1 MSERYEPAPIESK
14 WQSYWATNNTFA
26 TTRRPGKEK
35 KYVLDMFPYPSG
47 AGLHVG
53 HPEGYTATDILCR
66 YYRMRDFDVLHPM
79 GWDAFGLPAEQYA
92 IQTGTHPRVT
102 TEKNIQTFRKQLQS
116 LGFSYDWS
124 REVDTTK
131 PDYVRW
137 TQWIFLQLFKKGLAF
152 QDEIAVNWCAELGT
166 VLANEEVTDGKSERG
181 GYPVVRTPL
190 RQWMLR
196 ITAYA
201 DKLAADLE
209 GLDWPET
216 KGKQI
221 HWIGRSEGANV
232 DFTIDGTSEKVTVF
246 TTRVDTL
253 SGATYVVL
261 APEHP
266 LTLKL
271 ATEGARA
278 AVQTYVDATKRKSDM
293 DHIDASKAKTGVALG
308 VNATNP
314 LTGKSVPVWI
324 SDYVIGSY
332 GSGAS
337 ARIIVRLDTHSVL
350 AKASCCGKMSAF
362 APAPI

>member
-26 TTRRPGKEK
+26 TTRRPDKEK

-246 TTRVDTL
+246 TTRV
-253 SGATYVVL
+253 
-261 APEHP
+261 
-266 LTLKL
+266 
-271 ATEGARA
+271 
-278 AVQTYVDATKRKSDM
+278 
-293 DHIDASKAKTGVALG
+293 
-308 VNATNP
+308 
-314 LTGKSVPVWI
+314 
-324 SDYVIGSY
+324 
-332 GSGAS
+332 
-337 ARIIVRLDTHSVL
+337 
-350 AKASCCGKMSAF
+350 
-362 APAPI
+362 